1 MFKKFYTILF
11 ILIYCSISK
20 AEIVNQIKI
29 DGNKRVSS
37 ETILLYGE
45 IEKNK
50 DLSEN
55 DLNKILNN
63 LYSTNFFE
71 DVKVDL
77 KNNIL
82 RITVQEYPVINQL
95 IITGE
100 KKSSTIEQIK
110 KVIYL
115 KEKKSFIRSYL
126 TNDIELI
133 KSLYASQGYN
143 FAKIDAKIN
152 KIDEENLELLIEI
165 SKGQKTEISSIN
177 FIGNKTFRSKRLR
190 DVIASEE
197 DKFWKFIS
205 RNTVLSENLINLD
218 KRLLLN
224 YYKSNGFYDAK
235 ISSNIAE
242 ISKEGNVNLV
252 YTIDEGKR
260 YTINK
265 ISTKIDKVFDKKIFF
280 PLNDVY
286 KEYVGEY
293 YSPFK
298 IKKLLEEIDL
308 LIDEN
313 NLQFIEHNVQ
323 EIVSNDT
330 IDIIFNIF
338 EGEKNLIERINITGN
353 NTTSENVIRGELLL
367 DEGDPLTNLNLEKS
381 IAEIKERRIFGEV
394 KYNVKDGSQK
404 NLKIIDIEVEEK
416 PTGEISAGAGI
427 GTSGGNLAFNIQ
439 ENNWMGQGKKLG
451 FEILL
456 DEESIAGEFSYN
468 DPNYDF
474 LGNSIFYALSSEKN
488 DRPNQGYENSIV
500 SGSIGTSFEQYRNV
514 KVNLGLSASYDDLS
528 TDGSAS
534 SSLKKQAGE
543 FEEISANYGFTF
555 DKRDRV
561 FMPTSGSVIS
571 FRQNLPAYADK
582 KFIGNT
588 FSASKYKSLGENI
601 VGATKFYLSAVNGVG
616 EDDVRLSKR
625 RSLSSRRLR
634 GFEHNKIGPV
644 DGSDH
649 VGGNYSAALNF
660 ETNLPNVL
668 PENTNADV
676 GLFLDFGNVW
686 GVDYDSSIDESNK
699 IRSSTGIKLDWLS
712 PLGPMN
718 FVLSQDLSKADT
730 DVTESFSFNLG
741 TTF

>member
-1 MFKKFYTILF
+1 MFKKIYTILF

-298 IKKLLEEIDL
+298 VKKLLEEIDL

>member
-1 MFKKFYTILF
+1 MFKKIYTILF

-298 IKKLLEEIDL
+298 VKKLLEEIDL

-474 LGNSIFYALSSEKN
+474 LGNSIFYAISSEKN

>member
-1 MFKKFYTILF
+1 MI
-11 ILIYCSISK
+11 
-20 AEIVNQIKI
+20 
-29 DGNKRVSS
+29 
-37 ETILLYGE
+37 
-45 IEKNK
+45 
-50 DLSEN
+50 
-55 DLNKILNN
+55 
-63 LYSTNFFE
+63 
-71 DVKVDL
+71 L

-298 IKKLLEEIDL
+298 VKKLLEEIDL

-367 DEGDPLTNLNLEKS
+367 AEGDPLTNFNLEKS

-601 VGATKFYLSAVNGVG
+601 VGATKFYL
-616 EDDVRLSKR
+616 L
-625 RSLSSRRLR
+625 L
-634 GFEHNKIGPV
+634 
-644 DGSDH
+644 
-649 VGGNYSAALNF
+649 
-660 ETNLPNVL
+660 
-668 PENTNADV
+668 
-676 GLFLDFGNVW
+676 
-686 GVDYDSSIDESNK
+686 
-699 IRSSTGIKLDWLS
+699 
-712 PLGPMN
+712 
-718 FVLSQDLSKADT
+718 
-730 DVTESFSFNLG
+730 
-741 TTF
+741 

>member
-1 MFKKFYTILF
+1 MFKKIYTILF

-242 ISKEGNVNLV
+242 ITKEGNVNLV

-298 IKKLLEEIDL
+298 VKKLLEEIDL

-474 LGNSIFYALSSEKN
+474 LGNSIFYAISSEKN

>member
-1 MFKKFYTILF
+1 MFKKIYTILF

-20 AEIVNQIKI
+20 AEIVNQIEI

-298 IKKLLEEIDL
+298 VKKLLEEIDL

>member
-1 MFKKFYTILF
+1 MFKKIYTILF

-100 KKSSTIEQIK
+100 KKNSTIEQIK

-298 IKKLLEEIDL
+298 VKKLLEEIDL

-394 KYNVKDGSQK
+394 KYNVKNGSQK

-686 GVDYDSSIDESNK
+686 GVDYDSSIDESNE

>member
-1 MFKKFYTILF
+1 MFKKIYTILF

-177 FIGNKTFRSKRLR
+177 FIVNKTFRSKRLR

-298 IKKLLEEIDL
+298 VKKLLEEIDL

>member
-1 MFKKFYTILF
+1 MFKKIYTILF

-100 KKSSTIEQIK
+100 KKNSTIEQIK

-298 IKKLLEEIDL
+298 VKKLLEEIDL

>member
-11 ILIYCSISK
+11 IFIYFSISK
-20 AEIVNQIKI
+20 AEIVNQVKI

-77 KNNIL
+77 KNNVL

-100 KKSSTIEQIK
+100 KKNSTIDQIK
-110 KVIYL
+110 KIIYL

-126 TNDIELI
+126 SNDIELI

-165 SKGQKTEISSIN
+165 SRGEKTEISSIN

-205 RNTVLSENLINLD
+205 RNTVLNENLINLD

-242 ISKEGNVNLV
+242 LSKEGSVNLV

-260 YTINK
+260 YNINK

-286 KEYVGEY
+286 REYIGEY

-298 IKKLLEEIDL
+298 VKKLLEEIDL

-323 EIVSNDT
+323 EIVNNDT

-394 KYNVKDGSQK
+394 KYNVKDGSQR

-451 FEILL
+451 FEIQL
-456 DEESIAGEFSYN
+456 DQESIAGEFSYN

-488 DRPNQGYENSIV
+488 DKPNQGYENSIV

-528 TDGSAS
+528 TDSSAS

-601 VGATKFYLSAVNGVG
+601 VGATKFYLSAVNGIG

-676 GLFLDFGNVW
+676 GLFLDIGNVW
-686 GVDYDSSIDESNK
+686 GVDYDSSIDDSNE